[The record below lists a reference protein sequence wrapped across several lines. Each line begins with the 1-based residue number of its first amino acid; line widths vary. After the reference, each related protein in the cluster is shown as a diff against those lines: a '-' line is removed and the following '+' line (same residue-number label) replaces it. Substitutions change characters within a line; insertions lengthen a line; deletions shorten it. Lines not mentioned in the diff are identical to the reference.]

1 MYKTIYATFI
11 EVLFG
16 LHGFEVVLE
25 ISKIPETWPRT
36 WPIDKCIIIIIIT
49 TITK

>member
-16 LHGFEVVLE
+16 LHGSEVVLE

-36 WPIDKCIIIIIIT
+36 WPIDKCIIIIT
-49 TITK
+49 AITK